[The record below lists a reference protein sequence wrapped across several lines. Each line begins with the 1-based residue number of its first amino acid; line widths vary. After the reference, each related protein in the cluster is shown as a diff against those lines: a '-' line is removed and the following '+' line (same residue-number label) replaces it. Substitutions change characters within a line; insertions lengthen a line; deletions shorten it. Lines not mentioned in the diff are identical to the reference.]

1 MSINIPV
8 QFVSPAQTFAESLGG
23 PAEPQA
29 SGIGA
34 FNINLRS
41 FLFQLATF
49 VIVLLVLRRW
59 VFPKLTATIEAR
71 RRALEESL
79 VKAKETE
86 EALTRAEAQA
96 GQIIKAA
103 REQADRAMSDA
114 NNQAKDI
121 IAKAEATADAHAK
134 RLVEEANERLSHEHL
149 KLQEQL
155 KGELTDLVVMTTEK
169 VLRQKVNQAEDR
181 RLVERQVKELVNG

>member
-1 MSINIPV
+1 MVLSINIPV
-8 QFVSPAQTFAESLGG
+8 QFAE
-23 PAEPQA
+23 AEAPA

-34 FNINLRS
+34 FNINLKS

-71 RRALEESL
+71 RKTLEESL

-86 EALTRAEAQA
+86 EALARAEEKA
-96 GQIIKAA
+96 GQLIKTA
-103 REQADRAMSDA
+103 REQADRALADA
-114 NNQAKDI
+114 NTQAKEI
-121 IAKAEATADAHAK
+121 IAKAEAAADVQAK
-134 RLVEEANERLSHEHL
+134 RLINEAQERLGQEHL

-155 KGELTDLVVMTTEK
+155 KAELVDMVILSTEK
-169 VLRQKVNQAEDR
+169 ILRQKMNEREDR
-181 RLVERQVKELVNG
+181 RLVEEALKELAG

>member
-1 MSINIPV
+1 MPI
-8 QFVSPAQTFAESLGG
+8 QFAQAD
-23 PAEPQA
+23 EPA

-34 FNINLRS
+34 FNINLKS

-71 RRALEESL
+71 RQTLEESL

-86 EALTRAEAQA
+86 EALIRAGEKA
-96 GQIIKAA
+96 GQIVKTA
-103 REQADRAMSDA
+103 REQADHALADA
-114 NNQAKDI
+114 DAQAKEMI
-121 IAKAEATADAHAK
+121 SKAEAAADVQAK
-134 RLVEEANERLSHEHL
+134 RLISEARERLGHEHL

-155 KGELTDLVVMTTEK
+155 KGELADLVILTTER
-169 VLRQKVNQAEDR
+169 VLRQKINEAEDR
-181 RLVERQVKELVNG
+181 RLVENTVKDLAR